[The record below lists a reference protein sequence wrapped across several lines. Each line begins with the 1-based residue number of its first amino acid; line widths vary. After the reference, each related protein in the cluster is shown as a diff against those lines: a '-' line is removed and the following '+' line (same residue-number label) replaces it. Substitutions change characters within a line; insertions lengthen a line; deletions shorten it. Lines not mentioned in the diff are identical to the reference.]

1 MITDRAEILND
12 LVEEFSPDTDVKEVM
27 HYVQFAQW
35 FAIATEASR
44 VNGLTYVPDIPPEAL
59 GLYRRY
65 SAGVATNPFYH
76 KNFAAINAA
85 TTMDDIKARSLFA
98 AAKYGDKNETAA
110 TIVRDHVANR
120 YGALTTV
127 VLSSAGYERACQFDM
142 ELKTIMRAT
151 PEEVK
156 QCKALV

>member
-1 MITDRAEILND
+1 MSTDRAELLND
-12 LVEEFSPDTDVKEVM
+12 LVEEFSTDTDVKEVM

-44 VNGLTYVPDIPPEAL
+44 VNSLTYVPDIPPEAM

-76 KNFAAINAA
+76 KHFAAINAA
-85 TTMDDIKARSLFA
+85 TIMDDIKARSVFA
-98 AAKYGDKNETAA
+98 SAKYGDKNETAA

-120 YGALTTV
+120 YSALTTV
-127 VLSSAGYERACQFDM
+127 VMLSSGYEKACEFDLK
-142 ELKTIMRAT
+142 LKTIMRAT

-156 QCKALV
+156 SCKAIV